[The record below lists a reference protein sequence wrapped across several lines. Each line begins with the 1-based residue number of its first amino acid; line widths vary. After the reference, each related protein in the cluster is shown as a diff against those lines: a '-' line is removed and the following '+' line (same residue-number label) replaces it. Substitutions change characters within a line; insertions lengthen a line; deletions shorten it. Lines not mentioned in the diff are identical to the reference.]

1 MQMNLVNKLKYF
13 AGVLSLLMAVVWLTG
28 CNDDGGG
35 SGGSVG
41 TNAPVSIA
49 GAQISHT
56 IDTGSDPFPA
66 SGTFVLTADAS
77 GNYTIAGVT
86 NSSGTYIYTP
96 ITNGNTATLELQ
108 NDTAFGNVTEQLLF
122 DNSRTGSFSAQS
134 GASTMTG
141 RFSIH

>member
-1 MQMNLVNKLKYF
+1 
-13 AGVLSLLMAVVWLTG
+13 
-28 CNDDGGG
+28 
-35 SGGSVG
+35 
-41 TNAPVSIA
+41 
-49 GAQISHT
+49 
-56 IDTGSDPFPA
+56 
-66 SGTFVLTADAS
+66 
-77 GNYTIAGVT
+77 VT

-108 NDTAFGNVTEQLLF
+108 GDTAFGNVTEQLLF